1 MFPVLC
7 DLDGVVW
14 LANRPIDGSV
24 DAIARLRAAGH
35 RVLFVTNNS
44 SAEVAVQ
51 EAALAAIGVPAEGDV
66 LTSAQAAA
74 LLVAPGERA
83 IACAGAGVVEALRR
97 QGAIVLDAGDPA
109 AGDGADAVVVGWHRT
124 FDYERL
130 TRATTALLRGARL
143 VGTNDDATYPTP
155 DGPIPGG
162 GSILA
167 AVAIPALIDRQHRSK
182 THEAHNNLRLMM
194 LSAQD
199 FYRAERVGP
208 DGKPLTPRFPLTTSP
223 TPPRPFCE
231 DGDDGFVP
239 RPEDW
244 QQPGWRELDF
254 AVEGPHRYRYEFV
267 SQGEGPDAIF
277 TARVLGDLDCDGV
290 LSTFERSG
298 YIDERGDIV
307 TGGGPF
313 IQDELE

>member
-83 IACAGAGVVEALRR
+83 IACAGAGLVEALRR

-167 AVAIPALIDRQHRSK
+167 AVATASGVAPTIA
-182 THEAHNNLRLMM
+182 
-194 LSAQD
+194 
-199 FYRAERVGP
+199 
-208 DGKPLTPRFPLTTSP
+208 GKPYEPMAALVRRTVGDDAARRAVMVGDRPSTDGRFARLLGCRYAHVQSGVTPAGAVVEP
-223 TPPRPFCE
+223 TPDIE
-231 DGDDGFVP
+231 VTD
-239 RPEDW
+239 
-244 QQPGWRELDF
+244 LA
-254 AVEGPHRYRYEFV
+254 AVADVLLAAEG
-267 SQGEGPDAIF
+267 
-277 TARVLGDLDCDGV
+277 
-290 LSTFERSG
+290 
-298 YIDERGDIV
+298 
-307 TGGGPF
+307 
-313 IQDELE
+313 